1 MSVFFILYVIGK
13 WNISAWNALLDVKYY
28 WSNLERWQSTSGRN
42 RSVPVAAVVEGTA
55 TIDGRTELL
64 KMEMDYSNFVEV

>member
-1 MSVFFILYVIGK
+1 M
-13 WNISAWNALLDVKYY
+13 LDVKYY